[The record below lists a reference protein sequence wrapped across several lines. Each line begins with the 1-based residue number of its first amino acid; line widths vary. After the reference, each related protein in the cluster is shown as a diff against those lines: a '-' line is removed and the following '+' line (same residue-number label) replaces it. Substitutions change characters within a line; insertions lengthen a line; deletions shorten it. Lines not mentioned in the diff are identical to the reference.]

1 MIDYQTFTMTSSG
14 SLQQYSYMNI
24 DNQKYL
30 YLSGQGQIVIGIHTD
45 DISDISNWKFN

>member
-1 MIDYQTFTMTSSG
+1 MIDYQTFIIPDYG
-14 SLQQYSYMNI
+14 YLQKYSYMNI

-30 YLSGQGQIVIGIHTD
+30 YISGKGQNVIGINTD